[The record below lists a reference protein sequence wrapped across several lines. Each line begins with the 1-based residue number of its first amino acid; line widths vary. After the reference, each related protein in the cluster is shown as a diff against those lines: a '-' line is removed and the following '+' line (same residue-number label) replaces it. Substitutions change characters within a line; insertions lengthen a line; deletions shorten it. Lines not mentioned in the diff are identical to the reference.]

1 MLFLIITKNDFH
13 LEYAVIKSLVQNK
26 INHLIMGE
34 VMDEMTSN
42 IDSEQID
49 LSKLFTHDELKLKR
63 KSTSKIF
70 NKGKILCVYYVHF
83 WIYLV
88 FLLVS
93 LGILAAYCCVPDS
106 GDNTYLVVLMSIGA
120 SIFGGV
126 LLAYF
131 IEIVSERIQNRR
143 RILMYNNSVYYIFFV
158 LESAFLCRPFGY
170 MKKIEETNGKKVIAE
185 QFAAK
190 FTTQFNITIQLIDSL
205 LLQNADIMGPEI
217 QEGYNKLKYQ
227 LVQFIGSLSAPT
239 DTENLIDVLDGS
251 RQWLKNYYTKEQLK
265 SQFLF
270 Y

>member
-1 MLFLIITKNDFH
+1 
-13 LEYAVIKSLVQNK
+13 
-26 INHLIMGE
+26 MGE

-49 LSKLFTHDELKLKR
+49 LSKLFTQDELKLKR
-63 KSTSKIF
+63 KSISKIF
-70 NKGKILCVYYVHF
+70 NKGKIFRVYYAHF
-83 WIYLV
+83 CIYLV

-106 GDNTYLVVLMSIGA
+106 GDNAFWVVLMSISA

-170 MKKIEETNGKKVIAE
+170 MKKIEDTNGKNVIAE

-190 FTTQFNITIQLIDSL
+190 FTTQFNIAIQLIDSL

-217 QEGYNKLKYQ
+217 QEGYTRLKHQ
-227 LVQFIGSLSAPT
+227 LVQFIGSLAAPVNT
-239 DTENLIDVLDGS
+239 DNLIDILDGS
-251 RQWLKNYYTKEQLK
+251 QQWLKNYYTKEQLK